1 MPPTP
6 GGSSLL
12 SSGRAQRDRITIID
26 DAQPFQALVVS
37 EQADGHFVRRVTL
50 RRLSDLPVH
59 DTLIRVRYSSL
70 NYKDVLSASGH
81 RGVTRQYPHTPGIDA
96 AGEVVTSA
104 DPTLAPGDEV
114 IVTGYDLGMNTPG
127 GFGQYIRVPS
137 AWVVKK
143 PAGLTLHESM
153 ALGTAGF
160 TAALC
165 VRQLIKHEVTPDA
178 GEVLVTGASGGV
190 GCIAVAL
197 LSQLGYNVV
206 AATGK
211 AEAHDWL
218 RQLGAHDVIS
228 RNALHD
234 ATGKA
239 LLKARWAGAV
249 ETVGGEFLAAVLK
262 STQRSGCVTCCGNV
276 ASAELHTT
284 VYPFILRGVT
294 LQGVDAAE
302 TKMPLRAQIWAL
314 LASDWK
320 LSSAVLATIA
330 RTVPL
335 PELDPLIDRMLR
347 GGLRGRVVAALDDPQ
362 NNLN

>member
-1 MPPTP
+1 
-6 GGSSLL
+6 
-12 SSGRAQRDRITIID
+12 
-26 DAQPFQALVVS
+26 VVS
-37 EQADGHFVRRVTL
+37 EQADGHFARQVTT
-50 RRLSDLPVH
+50 RQLSDLPAH

-70 NYKDVLSASGH
+70 NYKDALSASGH
-81 RGVTRQYPHTPGIDA
+81 RGVTRHYPHTPGIDA
-96 AGEVVTSA
+96 AGEVVSSTNPALSA
-104 DPTLAPGDEV
+104 GEEV
-114 IVTGYDLGMNTPG
+114 IVSGYDLGMNTPG

-165 VRQLIKHEVTPDA
+165 VRQLLRHEVAPDA

-197 LSQLGYNVV
+197 LSRLGYKVV

-218 RQLGAHDVIS
+218 RQLGAHDVIA
-228 RNALHD
+228 RDVLRD
-234 ATGKA
+234 PTGKA

-262 STQRSGCVTCCGNV
+262 STQRGGCVTCCGNV
-276 ASAELHTT
+276 ASPELHTT

-294 LQGVDAAE
+294 LQGVDSAE
-302 TKMPLRAQIWAL
+302 TKMPLRTKIWAL
-314 LASDWK
+314 LAGNWK
-320 LSSAVLATIA
+320 LPPATLAAIT

-335 PELDPLIDRMLR
+335 VELDPLIDDMLR
-347 GGLRGRVVAALDDPQ
+347 GSLRGRVVVALDE
-362 NNLN
+362 L